1 MSTTKHRLTRPLP
14 PQSDGVLWGSW
25 SIEGG
30 ELVRKVTQP
39 SEDPILE
46 RNRELRKN
54 PAALH
59 SLDSMG
65 LELTIPELHYWRL
78 VKKYPELGAPDAA
91 TKTRAWRRFMGS
103 SESDPY
109 RVKDRRRARGV
120 SNQT

>member
-1 MSTTKHRLTRPLP
+1 MKTKHRLTRPLP
-14 PQSDGVLWGSW
+14 PQSDGVLASRWKL
-25 SIEGG
+25 EGG
-30 ELVRKVTQP
+30 ELVRITTQA

-54 PAALH
+54 PGALR

-78 VKKYPELGAPDAA
+78 VKKYPELGSVNAA
-91 TKTRAWRRFMGS
+91 TKTAAWKRLMRS

-109 RVKDRRRARGV
+109 RVNDRRRQRAI
-120 SNQT
+120 SH